1 MADIEL
7 KYLTELLAATSVE
20 DDDLFHVNKS
30 GNDKSISFG
39 VIHRAMVNVLYPV
52 SSVHFFANNSNPNNI
67 WPGTVWGRVPGA
79 GRSIRLANESGT
91 DILQQSGSD
100 TVTLNQS
107 NMPSHVHWY
116 SGTTRSFDHG
126 TKNTSTAGDH
136 RHRLQRALYA
146 NNGDLTI
153 AFGGGGFAG
162 YTDNSVV
169 ENSGNHIHQVP
180 IGTHDHYFEGTTE
193 ASGTNTSFSV
203 ANASIKL
210 AAWYRIS

>member
-7 KYLTELLAATSVE
+7 KYLTELLAATSVA
-20 DDDLFHVNKS
+20 DDDLFHVNQS
-30 GNDKSISFG
+30 GNDKSISFS
-39 VIHRAMVNVLYPV
+39 VILREIVNALYPV

-67 WPGTVWGRVPGA
+67 WPGTLWGRVPGA

-100 TVTLNQS
+100 NVTLSS
-107 NMPSHVHWY
+107 NNLPSHAHSY
-116 SGTTRSFDHG
+116 SGTTSSFDHG

-136 RHRLQRALYA
+136 RHRAQRAQFD
-146 NNGDLTI
+146 NTGDLTI
-153 AFGGGGFAG
+153 RFGGGGFAG

-169 ENSGNHIHQVP
+169 ENSGNHVHQVP
-180 IGTHDHYFEGTTE
+180 IGPHSHSFSGTT
-193 ASGTNTSFSV
+193 SSTGNNTPFSV

>member
-20 DDDLFHVNKS
+20 EDDLFHVNQS

-39 VIHRAMVNVLYPV
+39 VIRREIVNTLYPI

-79 GRSIRLANESGT
+79 GKSIRLANDTGS
-91 DILQQSGSD
+91 DVLQQSGSD
-100 TVTLNQS
+100 IVTLNEI
-107 NMPSHVHWY
+107 NLPSHAHRY

-136 RHRLQRALYA
+136 RHRAQRAQFD
-146 NNGDLTI
+146 NTGDLTI
-153 AFGGGGFAG
+153 RFGGGGFGG
-162 YTDNSVV
+162 YTDNSVI
-169 ENSGNHIHQVP
+169 ENSGNHVHQVT
-180 IGTHDHYFEGTTE
+180 IGAHDHYFEGTTE
-193 ASGTNTSFSV
+193 SSGSNESFSV

>member
-20 DDDLFHVNKS
+20 NDDLFHVNQS

-39 VIHRAMVNVLYPV
+39 VIQRAIVNVLYPV

-67 WPGTVWGRVPGA
+67 WPGTVWGRVPGS

-91 DILQQSGSD
+91 DVLQQSGSD
-100 TVTLNQS
+100 IVTLVLDNIPTHYHS
-107 NMPSHVHWY
+107 F
-116 SGTTRSFDHG
+116 SGETGSFDYG
-126 TKNTSTAGDH
+126 TKSTSQNGDH
-136 RHRLQRALYA
+136 THRLNRAA
-146 NNGDLTI
+146 FDNTGDLTI
-153 AFGGGGFAG
+153 RFGGGGAAG
-162 YTDNSVV
+162 YTGNSVV
-169 ENSGNHIHQVP
+169 ENSGSHTHQVP
-180 IGTHDHYFEGTTE
+180 IGSHSHHFEGNTSS
-193 ASGTNTSFSV
+193 SGSNASFSV